1 MKKAIIFDL
10 DGTLLHTLPDI
21 RDAINHALS
30 ECGYDYSFDLEG
42 TKTLIGDGA
51 DMLVRRALKEKGE
64 DEEAFL
70 QLKKAYMPKYR
81 LYQGNTTAPFE
92 GMSET
97 LLALKKRGMRLFI
110 ASNKPHALAKAIIAK
125 CFPEGLFESVAGHQ
139 EGDPV
144 KPNPIQVQRI
154 FKNYAISPADCVYVG
169 DSVVDVQTA
178 ENAHIPCGICL
189 WGYGKYTEE
198 VLARCAYVFRKP
210 EDLLTIL
217 K

>member
-21 RDAINHALS
+21 RDAINCALS

-125 CFPEGLFESVAGHQ
+125 CFPEGLFESVAGHE

-154 FKNYAISPADCVYVG
+154 FKNYAILPADCVYVG

-210 EDLLTIL
+210 EDLLAIL